1 MFNLFDLEERREK
14 ARRIYDILT
23 REYGLRDFPA
33 FEDPLRTLIMTV
45 LSHRTKRDDEHATF
59 DALWERYG
67 AWAAMAD
74 APEDELVKMLEHVTF
89 PERKAPYI
97 KAILARIYAERGEYS
112 IEFLE
117 DLPTSEALE
126 WLLSLPGVGIK
137 TATLVLLFFFHR
149 PVMPV
154 DTHVHRVSRRTGL
167 IAPTMSAENAH
178 QELLVLLGDDPYVL
192 FNFHKSLLK
201 HGRVTC
207 FYYNPAC
214 ERCPLKAICDYY
226 AGKNTVSK

>member
-14 ARRIYDILT
+14 TRQIYDILT
-23 REYGLRDFPA
+23 QEYGFRELPQ

-59 DALWERYG
+59 EALWARYG
-67 AWAAMAD
+67 SWAAMAD
-74 APEDELVKMLEHVTF
+74 APEDELLKLLERVTF

-97 KAILARIYAERGEYS
+97 KAILARIYAERGDYA
-112 IEFLE
+112 INFLAE
-117 DLPTSEALE
+117 LPTHKALD
-126 WLLSLPGVGIK
+126 WLLSLPGVGRK
-137 TATLVLLFFFHR
+137 TASLVLLFDFHH

-167 IAPTMSAENAH
+167 VAPTLSAENTH
-178 QELLVLLGDDPYVL
+178 DELLILLGDDPYVL

-214 ERCPLKAICDYY
+214 ERCPLKSICDYY
-226 AGKNTVSK
+226 AGKNHVSK